1 MIRSCTSGYS
11 VVLNCNGDVIAD
23 MPLFEAAH
31 LSTTVPIYER
41 SNTIY
46 SRYGNWIMAPIYLFI
61 IFFFIIEFLRM
72 LKEERDLQLAIQEL
86 YEENEIDDE
95 NQ

>member
-1 MIRSCTSGYS
+1 
-11 VVLNCNGDVIAD
+11 
-23 MPLFEAAH
+23 
-31 LSTTVPIYER
+31 
-41 SNTIY
+41 
-46 SRYGNWIMAPIYLFI
+46 MAPIYLFI